1 MTLALILWCFFSKA
15 SEEELEA
22 AVEAALEA
30 GYRHIDTAAA
40 YANES
45 VIGNVLKRWL
55 DEEKVTRD
63 ELFIVTKVWTEVRC
77 HTTCTHLL
85 DGPWVKY
92 LRALIYFL
100 AFLGRSLKSI
110 FMRIG
115 ILKCHA
121 DSKTETLTHKLNL
134 AYQDGKRQRVEKLE

>member
-1 MTLALILWCFFSKA
+1 MTIALILWWFFSKA

-63 ELFIVTKVWTEVRC
+63 ELFIVTKVWTEVWCR
-77 HTTCTHLL
+77 TTCTHIL
-85 DGPWVKY
+85 DGP
-92 LRALIYFL
+92 
-100 AFLGRSLKSI
+100 
-110 FMRIG
+110 
-115 ILKCHA
+115 
-121 DSKTETLTHKLNL
+121 
-134 AYQDGKRQRVEKLE
+134 

>member
-1 MTLALILWCFFSKA
+1 MLPFETTVSLLNDLSTNSVVVCSKA

-63 ELFIVTKVWTEVRC
+63 ELFIVTKVWTDV
-77 HTTCTHLL
+77 
-85 DGPWVKY
+85 
-92 LRALIYFL
+92 
-100 AFLGRSLKSI
+100 
-110 FMRIG
+110 
-115 ILKCHA
+115 
-121 DSKTETLTHKLNL
+121 
-134 AYQDGKRQRVEKLE
+134 

>member
-1 MTLALILWCFFSKA
+1 MIPFETTVSLLNDLSTNIVVVCSKA

-55 DEEKVTRD
+55 GEEKVTRD
-63 ELFIVTKVWTEVRC
+63 ELFIVTKVWTDV
-77 HTTCTHLL
+77 
-85 DGPWVKY
+85 
-92 LRALIYFL
+92 
-100 AFLGRSLKSI
+100 
-110 FMRIG
+110 
-115 ILKCHA
+115 
-121 DSKTETLTHKLNL
+121 
-134 AYQDGKRQRVEKLE
+134 

>member
-1 MTLALILWCFFSKA
+1 MTLALILWWSSKA

-63 ELFIVTKVWTEVRC
+63 ELFIVTKVWTDVRRR
-77 HTTCTHLL
+77 TDCTHLL
-85 DGPWVKY
+85 DG
-92 LRALIYFL
+92 
-100 AFLGRSLKSI
+100 
-110 FMRIG
+110 
-115 ILKCHA
+115 
-121 DSKTETLTHKLNL
+121 
-134 AYQDGKRQRVEKLE
+134 

>member
-1 MTLALILWCFFSKA
+1 MVVCSKA

-55 DEEKVTRD
+55 GEEKVTRD
-63 ELFIVTKVWTEVRC
+63 ELFIVTKVWTDV
-77 HTTCTHLL
+77 
-85 DGPWVKY
+85 
-92 LRALIYFL
+92 
-100 AFLGRSLKSI
+100 
-110 FMRIG
+110 
-115 ILKCHA
+115 
-121 DSKTETLTHKLNL
+121 
-134 AYQDGKRQRVEKLE
+134 